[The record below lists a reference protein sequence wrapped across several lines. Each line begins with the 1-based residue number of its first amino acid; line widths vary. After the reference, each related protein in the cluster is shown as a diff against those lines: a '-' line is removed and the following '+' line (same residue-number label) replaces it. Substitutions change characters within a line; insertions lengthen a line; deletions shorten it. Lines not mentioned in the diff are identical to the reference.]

1 MGLSRQECCHGLPF
15 PSPGGLPDPGI
26 KHTSPA
32 LHVILYCLSH
42 LGRGV
47 QKCLPIPLCHVQL
60 FSSMISHPVYLFF
73 ECQASM
79 SGHPVTSQADM
90 MVWGPTHPHQGSLVF
105 SLGDWSQASCWPLQ
119 WLFQNTA
126 LPEFPLTARC
136 KQQLQLSWG
145 GYPPIDHVLKSR
157 NISGSGCVWVRVRE
171 WQRKSMLSCC
181 NETEFMSRSRQFLLL
196 FGTTHKT
203 EAYVSDFLGTQ
214 FQRVVCVCVCVYV
227 HVHAREKGLG
237 HMGRAHENSCGQ
249 IHQHSPFSLQN
260 VGCPREENHFCKKS
274 SFEFSQWCQS
284 LKGATHC
291 SVKWMMPLWAMA
303 KVPSR

>member
-60 FSSMISHPVYLFF
+60 FSSMISHPVYLFS

-79 SGHPVTSQADM
+79 SGHPVTSQANM

-214 FQRVVCVCVCVYV
+214 FQRVVCVCVCVCVCTCTCTLGRRDSGTWGEHMRIHVGKFISTVLFPFRMWGV
-227 HVHAREKGLG
+227 H
-237 HMGRAHENSCGQ
+237 GRKTTSAKSLRLNFHSDVKVWRGQ
-249 IHQHSPFSLQN
+249 HTAL
-260 VGCPREENHFCKKS
+260 
-274 SFEFSQWCQS
+274 
-284 LKGATHC
+284 
-291 SVKWMMPLWAMA
+291 
-303 KVPSR
+303 